1 MIRARIGT
9 LRLRIPAGN
18 RRFATAL
25 ASAVASRL
33 ARRVSER
40 GAEADSLAH
49 TVRVT
54 TPRSTQVAAWAGS
67 IVDGITG
74 GEPPRKGGR

>member
-1 MIRARIGT
+1 VSRARIGT

-25 ASAVASRL
+25 ATAVASRL
-33 ARRVSER
+33 ARRVGER
-40 GAEADSLAH
+40 GAEADGLKH
-49 TVRVT
+49 PVHVT
-54 TPRSTQVAAWAGS
+54 APRSMQVVTWAGS

-74 GEPPRKGGR
+74 GERPRKGGR